1 MEQFFTMWEWE
12 TIIFNELELTLLSLT
27 REVIPADPID
37 DSIPEWVWLMLVLEL
52 KVDNKK
58 KTTRMNILSEP
69 YQSIMEQTWKN
80 YTIKLNK
87 IKDHSVKIKIKYTWE

>member
-12 TIIFNELELTLLSLT
+12 TIIFNELELTLSSLT

-37 DSIPEWVWLMLVLEL
+37 DSIPEWVWLLLVLQL
-52 KVDNKK
+52 QVDNKK

-69 YQSIMEQTWKN
+69 YQSIMEQTWKD

-87 IKDHSVKIKIKYTWE
+87 IKDHSAKIKIKYTWE